1 MTRAAPL
8 GAKSLPWL
16 WLALTALA
24 LAFWTACGWQG
35 GFREAQALA
44 APLPDWF
51 WESLTV
57 LGDERVLLALVLPV
71 AWRHPRI
78 FWALVLATL
87 LAGLAGRGI
96 KIWLALPRPAAVFA
110 PEQINV
116 IGRVLLKK
124 SFPSGHSIS
133 AFAFAAVWIGALGWR
148 RGWPLVLLAALVGFS
163 RVAVGAH
170 WPLDVFG
177 GAAFGVAGAWLGLR
191 FARRWDWG
199 ARPANL
205 RGLLWLGAI
214 AVASLPFDDQGYPES
229 LALRLLACAWG
240 LAGFALSLRR
250 ETASQ
255 PAAPGDDR
263 QAEQQI
269 GDAEQEG
276 RQHQGQ

>member
-1 MTRAAPL
+1 MAGTSA
-8 GAKSLPWL
+8 GEKSLPWL
-16 WLALTALA
+16 CLALTLLA
-24 LAFWTACGWQG
+24 LAFWAGSGWQG

-57 LGDERVLLALVLPV
+57 LGDERVLLALVLPF
-71 AWRHPRI
+71 ALRHPRI
-78 FWALVLATL
+78 FWSLVLATL

-96 KIWLALPRPAAVFA
+96 KIWLALPRPAAVFG
-110 PEQINV
+110 PEQITV

-124 SFPSGHSIS
+124 SFPSGHTIS
-133 AFAFAAVWIGALGWR
+133 ALAFACVWIGALGWR
-148 RGWPLVLLAALVGFS
+148 RAWPMAVLAALTGFS
-163 RVAVGAH
+163 RIAVGAH
-170 WPLDVFG
+170 WPLDVLG
-177 GAAFGVAGAWLGLR
+177 GAAFGAAGAWLGLQL
-191 FARRWDWG
+191 ARHWDWG
-199 ARPANL
+199 ARPAPL
-205 RGLLWLGAI
+205 RGLLWVGAL

-250 ETASQ
+250 GTASG

-263 QAEQQI
+263 QTEQQV
-269 GDAEQEG
+269 GKTEQEG